1 MREYK
6 IEVCCGSVEDAISAK
21 IGGADRIE
29 LNSALFLGGLTP
41 SIGEMK
47 LARQSIDLP
56 IMAMVRPRQG
66 GFCYTDMEYKTAIAD
81 AEALLDCGA
90 DGLVFGFLNPDGTVD
105 CARVKEFVRLAGN
118 REKVFH
124 RAIDVVPDWKK
135 TLSVLIDLGVDRVLT
150 SGQESNVLYGAET
163 IREMIEF
170 ARGRIQI
177 LPGGGIRANL
187 LPRILRE
194 TGCDQ
199 IHIAA
204 SKQRFDTSAQGNP
217 HIYFGGALYPPED
230 CYSAVDAEAVRRF

>member
-1 MREYK
+1 M
-6 IEVCCGSVEDAISAK
+6 
-21 IGGADRIE
+21 
-29 LNSALFLGGLTP
+29 
-41 SIGEMK
+41 
-47 LARQSIDLP
+47 
-56 IMAMVRPRQG
+56 
-66 GFCYTDMEYKTAIAD
+66 
-81 AEALLDCGA
+81 
-90 DGLVFGFLNPDGTVD
+90 FGFLNPDGTVD

-135 TLSVLIDLGVDRVLT
+135 ALSALIDLGVDRVLT

-170 ARGRIQI
+170 VRGRIQI

-187 LPRILRE
+187 LPRILKE

-204 SKQRFDTSAQGNP
+204 SRQRFDTSAQGNP
-217 HIYFGGALYPPED
+217 RIYYGGALYPPED
-230 CYSAVDAEAVRRF
+230 CYSAVDAEIVRKF